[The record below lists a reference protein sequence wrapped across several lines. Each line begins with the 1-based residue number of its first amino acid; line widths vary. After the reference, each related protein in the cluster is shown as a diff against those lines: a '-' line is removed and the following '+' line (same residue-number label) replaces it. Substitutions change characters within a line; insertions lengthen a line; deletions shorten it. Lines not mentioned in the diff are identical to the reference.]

1 VFDEVT
7 KREGGMRAA
16 SRSAWLLGSTAL
28 QTALV
33 LGVIFLSTA
42 LARRVAEAPLVDVRF
57 VKPAALPAPP
67 PPPPAP
73 RRKTTPQA
81 QKPKTE
87 AKPRPA
93 MIQPKEMPQE
103 LKPPDPSEPPEPED
117 QGSDDGVEGGVV
129 GGVVG
134 DVTGITGGAPPPPQ
148 PTRAPVEFNN
158 TMTAPVLIAGPPLE
172 YTQQALEREVE
183 GQMIVKCTVTIE
195 GAVQRCRVLR
205 TVPFMDRA
213 VVSVL
218 EHRRYKPATQG
229 GKALDVDYTFNIKLK
244 LPQ

>member
-7 KREGGMRAA
+7 KKEGGKRAA
-16 SRSAWLLGSTAL
+16 RRGIWLIGSSAL

-33 LGVIFLSTA
+33 LGIIAASTA
-42 LARRVAEAPLVDVRF
+42 LARRAAEDKLVEVKF
-57 VKPAALPAPP
+57 VKQAAPTPPAPP

-73 RRKTTPQA
+73 KRKVVQQ
-81 QKPKTE
+81 QKPKVE

-93 MIQPKEMPQE
+93 MVQPKEVPLE
-103 LKPPDPSEPPEPED
+103 LKPPDPNEPPEEEESSD
-117 QGSDDGVEGGVV
+117 EGSEGGVV

-134 DVTGITGGAPPPPQ
+134 GVTGGIPGQVEKPKL
-148 PTRAPVEFNN
+148 PVEFNAS
-158 TMTAPVLIAGPPLE
+158 MTAPALLAGPPLE

-183 GQMIVKCTVTIE
+183 GTMLVKCIVRVDGTVHD
-195 GAVQRCRVLR
+195 CRVLKS
-205 TVPFMDRA
+205 VPFMDRA

-218 EHRRYKPATQG
+218 ERRRYKPATQG
-229 GKALDVDYTFNIKLK
+229 GQALDVDYVFTIKLK

>member
-7 KREGGMRAA
+7 KKEGGKRAA
-16 SRSAWLLGSTAL
+16 RRGIWLIGSSAL

-33 LGVIFLSTA
+33 LGIIAASTA
-42 LARRVAEAPLVDVRF
+42 LAKRAAEDKLVEVKF
-57 VKPAALPAPP
+57 VKQAAPTPPAPP

-73 RRKTTPQA
+73 KRKVVQQ
-81 QKPKTE
+81 QKPKVD

-93 MIQPKEMPQE
+93 MVQPKEVPLE
-103 LKPPDPSEPPEPED
+103 LKPPDPNEPPEEED
-117 QGSDDGVEGGVV
+117 SSDEGSEGGVV

-134 DVTGITGGAPPPPQ
+134 GVSGGIPQ
-148 PTRAPVEFNN
+148 MEKPRLPVEFNA
-158 TMTAPVLIAGPPLE
+158 TMTAPQLISGPPLE

-183 GQMIVKCTVTIE
+183 GTMLVKCLVRID
-195 GAVQRCRVLR
+195 GSVQNCRVLKS
-205 TVPFMDRA
+205 VPFMDRA

-218 EHRRYKPATQG
+218 ERRRYKPATQG
-229 GKALDVDYTFNIKLK
+229 GQPLDMIEYTFTIKLK

>member
-7 KREGGMRAA
+7 KREGGKRAA
-16 SRSAWLLGSTAL
+16 KRGIWILGSSAA

-33 LGVIFLSTA
+33 VGIIAASTA
-42 LARRVAEAPLVDVRF
+42 LAKRAADEKLVEVKFLKAAP
-57 VKPAALPAPP
+57 PAPPAPP

-73 RRKTTPQA
+73 KRKVVQ

-93 MIQPKEMPQE
+93 MMQPKEMPQD
-103 LKPPDPSEPPEPED
+103 LKLPDPNEPAEED
-117 QGSDDGVEGGVV
+117 VGDEGSEGGVV

-134 DVTGITGGAPPPPQ
+134 GVAGSAPAPPPP
-148 PTRAPVEFNN
+148 PPRGPVEFNA
-158 TMTAPVLIAGPPLE
+158 TMSPPALLSGPPLE

-183 GQMIVKCTVTIE
+183 GTMLVKCVVRVDGTVHD
-195 GAVQRCRVLR
+195 CRVLKS
-205 TVPFMDRA
+205 VPFMDRA

-218 EHRRYKPATQG
+218 ERRRYKPATQG
-229 GKALDVDYTFNIKLK
+229 GQQLDVEYTFTIKLK
-244 LPQ
+244 LPR